1 MREDLIKAYDIIV
14 ENQRNAD
21 SKAYIFIAV
30 ISAFLTFMNEIP
42 LAAFTESQQ
51 AVLEYIFYLT
61 LIPLIAFIFSLV
73 PKYNN
78 QFKLRIKKKNKNK
91 LNIFYWRSMLNY
103 IDDADFVQE
112 YKMKYNVKDLSV
124 ADTDLLSQ
132 IHANSKIL
140 EYKKQLH
147 NLAFIVLSQF
157 MILILVSVCGVLV
170 LSSNM
175 TLTLILLL
183 VIEIIYILRLFNINF
198 VTFFTKNKNKV

>member
-1 MREDLIKAYDIIV
+1 
-14 ENQRNAD
+14 
-21 SKAYIFIAV
+21 
-30 ISAFLTFMNEIP
+30 
-42 LAAFTESQQ
+42 
-51 AVLEYIFYLT
+51 
-61 LIPLIAFIFSLV
+61 
-73 PKYNN
+73 
-78 QFKLRIKKKNKNK
+78 
-91 LNIFYWRSMLNY
+91 
-103 IDDADFVQE
+103 
-112 YKMKYNVKDLSV
+112 MKYNVKDLSV